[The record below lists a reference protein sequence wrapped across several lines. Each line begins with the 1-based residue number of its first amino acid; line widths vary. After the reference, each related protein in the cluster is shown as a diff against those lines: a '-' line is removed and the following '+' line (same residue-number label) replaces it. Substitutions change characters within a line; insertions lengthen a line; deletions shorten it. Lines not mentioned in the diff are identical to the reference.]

1 MLAFCFS
8 MNSDLSML
16 LRSRGVFGSMLITHD
31 LRLITGNPRAQLN
44 DNQKELLKLI
54 GEIWSRQD
62 WKYFHVLIP
71 VERSLET
78 CLFVWG
84 SAGTGKTLILMEAL
98 KIKLSKLLSQ
108 GRRVRILATGFDDYI
123 TTELMNNFT
132 TKYLVNMKN
141 MEVMGFEKLCSE
153 LHIKYDQGN
162 PLDTLN
168 KVITS
173 LSLKHPHIFTLLL
186 GKGSFN

>member
-1 MLAFCFS
+1 M
-8 MNSDLSML
+8 
-16 LRSRGVFGSMLITHD
+16 
-31 LRLITGNPRAQLN
+31 
-44 DNQKELLKLI
+44 
-54 GEIWSRQD
+54 
-62 WKYFHVLIP
+62 
-71 VERSLET
+71 
-78 CLFVWG
+78 WG

-141 MEVMGFEKLCSE
+141 IEVMGFEKLCSE

-186 GKGSFN
+186 GKGSLNSPYLAKVWTSPQRGEEGILIPPFLALFVLFRAYYNLTNLDKTSPEKA

>member
-1 MLAFCFS
+1 M
-8 MNSDLSML
+8 DK
-16 LRSRGVFGSMLITHD
+16 V
-31 LRLITGNPRAQLN
+31 
-44 DNQKELLKLI
+44 
-54 GEIWSRQD
+54 RQ
-62 WKYFHVLIP
+62 YFHVSIP
-71 VERSLET
+71 VESSLET

-108 GRRVRILATGFDDYI
+108 GRRVRILATGFDDRK
-123 TTELMNNFT
+123 TTELLNNFRS
-132 TKYLVNMKN
+132 KYLVNMKN
-141 MEVMGFEKLCSE
+141 IEVMGFEKLCSE

-168 KVITS
+168 KVIAS

-186 GKGSFN
+186 GKG